1 MVGISLDSCPL
12 FNSSCQFMHDLY
24 IAKSTVFS
32 VPFPL
37 DLLGVC
43 SAGATLRS

>member
-1 MVGISLDSCPL
+1 
-12 FNSSCQFMHDLY
+12 MHDLY

-43 SAGATLRS
+43 SAGATLRSWDMESDEGP